1 MIKLTFDTNILRDYL
16 CPDREHHTH
25 AVALVRLDEE
35 GVCEIRVVSR
45 LTEDVPEGDLRRR
58 LDELAICQRPRIGT
72 IAEWDVSDWDADF
85 WATDEEE
92 KLYARLFELFSPA
105 SIAIARINRAA
116 LLMWAIFLV
125 TCVQEGTFSSRGT
138 DPF

>member
-1 MIKLTFDTNILRDYL
+1 
-16 CPDREHHTH
+16 
-25 AVALVRLDEE
+25 
-35 GVCEIRVVSR
+35 VVSR

-92 KLYARLFELFSPA
+92 KLYARLFELIFPSVDRN
-105 SIAIARINRAA
+105 SKNQSSRAA
-116 LLMWAIFLV
+116 DVGHLLGHMRARRDIFV
-125 TCVQEGTFSSRGT
+125 TRDGPILNRNNELMSHFGIIVMTSADALRYCETK
-138 DPF
+138 